1 MVACG
6 PLSTETDAL
15 RGDTWAVTEKK
26 KGCIIIA
33 RRVSERTSSPTHHLY
48 YPGLRERGTR
58 TETKRNN
65 LEKGEHFSQLAYTE
79 IALLSFA
86 FYSECGP
93 RHPFFPGT
101 LHYPPRVASSSSSG
115 VRAGAWNPREGN
127 TPSVVSTLY
136 PSNEGSLPPPWRGA
150 VTFDDC
156 GCSECSTIVS
166 PFQGTRRT
174 AHATRVTKGLESS
187 EYQAELFFQA
197 QHFTAKHEKRA
208 EKWTPWRRKKPKA
221 RNAGLSHIRISYLVL
236 FYVGSW

>member
-1 MVACG
+1 MYPNARLLRHTIFITQAC
-6 PLSTETDAL
+6 
-15 RGDTWAVTEKK
+15 
-26 KGCIIIA
+26 
-33 RRVSERTSSPTHHLY
+33 
-48 YPGLRERGTR
+48 ERGGLVL
-58 TETKRNN
+58 KP
-65 LEKGEHFSQLAYTE
+65 SE
-79 IALLSFA
+79 IILRKESIFLNSHIRKSHCSLLLFILNVD
-86 FYSECGP
+86 
-93 RHPFFPGT
+93 RDIVFFPGT
-101 LHYPPRVASSSSSG
+101 SHYLPRVASSSSSG
-115 VRAGAWNPREGN
+115 VRAGAWNPSEGN

-208 EKWTPWRRKKPKA
+208 EKWTPWRRKSRYPGMLA
-221 RNAGLSHIRISYLVL
+221 SRTSEYPISYNFTWVHGNQDPICTHTPI
-236 FYVGSW
+236 YTPICTHRIRS

>member
-93 RHPFFPGT
+93 RHRFFSGDITLSSPG
-101 LHYPPRVASSSSSG
+101 G
-115 VRAGAWNPREGN
+115 
-127 TPSVVSTLY
+127 
-136 PSNEGSLPPPWRGA
+136 
-150 VTFDDC
+150 F
-156 GCSECSTIVS
+156 I
-166 PFQGTRRT
+166 
-174 AHATRVTKGLESS
+174 
-187 EYQAELFFQA
+187 
-197 QHFTAKHEKRA
+197 
-208 EKWTPWRRKKPKA
+208 
-221 RNAGLSHIRISYLVL
+221 
-236 FYVGSW
+236 